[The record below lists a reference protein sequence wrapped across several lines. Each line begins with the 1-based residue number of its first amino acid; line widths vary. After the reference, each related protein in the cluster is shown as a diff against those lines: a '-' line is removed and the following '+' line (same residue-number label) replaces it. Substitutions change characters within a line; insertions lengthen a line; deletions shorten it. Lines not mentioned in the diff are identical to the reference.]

1 MLVLP
6 IIFFLKILV
15 LNCLTYSK
23 KKKTLSRTHTRLS
36 RAGGRNH
43 HPSVR
48 SVRRSKFQIFRASK
62 YQSPERWVGRPAR
75 AAAWPV
81 VRPRSQSLHYTSS
94 ASSPLDSGR
103 WALGAWAV
111 ASAASFGRLVG
122 ETKGTSRPAKRGGQ
136 ENSCL
141 SAVASFDWRPS
152 PVHHRRSVSES
163 AASPLDSTGQSPPAF
178 PAKSDAR
185 APRRRRR
192 FGTPV
197 RKMDRPPAVR
207 LLVVTRRCFT
217 DNPALPATLTTLHAR
232 GARTPARALVGN
244 ARPAGLKLF
253 FFETSAG
260 LN

>member
-81 VRPRSQSLHYTSS
+81 VRPRSQSLHE
-94 ASSPLDSGR
+94 
-103 WALGAWAV
+103 LG
-111 ASAASFGRLVG
+111 L
-122 ETKGTSRPAKRGGQ
+122 RG
-136 ENSCL
+136 
-141 SAVASFDWRPS
+141 F
-152 PVHHRRSVSES
+152 
-163 AASPLDSTGQSPPAF
+163 F
-178 PAKSDAR
+178 
-185 APRRRRR
+185 
-192 FGTPV
+192 
-197 RKMDRPPAVR
+197 RPPGGGDKGLIGSLVLGRPGSWDATCWSSRCKMAVR
-207 LLVVTRRCFT
+207 
-217 DNPALPATLTTLHAR
+217 AWLHGCSENGRFPWAR
-232 GARTPARALVGN
+232 LQGCKECAQHEKKIQVHAWNRQPISILHQVSLR
-244 ARPAGLKLF
+244 
-253 FFETSAG
+253 
-260 LN
+260 